1 MTFETTDFKKKPD
14 GFESDRESLHYLTP
28 NKSLTSLSEYSSSEE
43 ELGATTNQPLIHNDA
58 VSLQLQQYQG
68 DMATPDLSQVLI
80 IYTGGTIGMKN
91 LKNQGYATVP
101 NYLTETLAGMSRFH
115 DHQFVKNHHR
125 ISLKPIMDRTE
136 DDDNSDKNKVIVK
149 DCKTGEIVE
158 FFQRSLITP
167 ISLYGKRIRY
177 SVFEYEPLLDSCN
190 MSSDDWVRIA
200 TDIELNYQSYDAFII
215 LHGTDTMAY
224 TASALSFLLENLGK
238 TIILTGSQVPL
249 SEVRNDAVENLLGAL
264 TIAGH
269 YVLPEVTLFFN
280 NKLFHVNWAEV
291 VRPFAIA
298 KFKAHKN
305 LNRNVSSLRLFPGIT
320 ETTVKALLAPPIEGV
335 ILETYGAGN
344 IPDTR
349 DDIMNALG
357 EASGRG
363 VVIVNCTQ
371 CKKGFVS
378 DIYATGKALSRVGV
392 VSGNDLTPECALVKL
407 SYLLSENGNGTKIS
421 PETVRNLMTKNLRGE
436 LTILS
441 PRPRFTFHNRTH
453 KIIQNMISSDLKKN
467 STSDLAL
474 TINVQEKVLMEKT
487 LYPIL
492 LCSAAG
498 TDDLDGMLLLWE
510 SYEGLLLNCVDYDGR
525 TPLHIA
531 CSCGHQ
537 RIVDFL
543 LHHGASVHMRDR
555 FGHTPLFEAAR
566 NKNKHIIKLLREAG
580 AHFND
585 AEIDDVMFQAL
596 SAASKNDVELLRHF
610 VDSGMEINRTG
621 FDRRT
626 ALHHAVA
633 EGSLDTVQYLLLLP
647 ELNIE
652 TKDRWGRK
660 PIDDAEMNLGR
671 MWGRDCD
678 REKQFREIVRLLREK
693 SVQNVFIDNGIII
706 LVNGDGKSNINN
718 NNIDAG

>member
-1 MTFETTDFKKKPD
+1 
-14 GFESDRESLHYLTP
+14 
-28 NKSLTSLSEYSSSEE
+28 
-43 ELGATTNQPLIHNDA
+43 
-58 VSLQLQQYQG
+58 
-68 DMATPDLSQVLI
+68 
-80 IYTGGTIGMKN
+80 
-91 LKNQGYATVP
+91 
-101 NYLTETLAGMSRFH
+101 
-115 DHQFVKNHHR
+115 
-125 ISLKPIMDRTE
+125 
-136 DDDNSDKNKVIVK
+136 
-149 DCKTGEIVE
+149 
-158 FFQRSLITP
+158 
-167 ISLYGKRIRY
+167 
-177 SVFEYEPLLDSCN
+177 
-190 MSSDDWVRIA
+190 
-200 TDIELNYQSYDAFII
+200 
-215 LHGTDTMAY
+215 
-224 TASALSFLLENLGK
+224 
-238 TIILTGSQVPL
+238 
-249 SEVRNDAVENLLGAL
+249 
-264 TIAGH
+264 
-269 YVLPEVTLFFN
+269 
-280 NKLFHVNWAEV
+280 
-291 VRPFAIA
+291 
-298 KFKAHKN
+298 
-305 LNRNVSSLRLFPGIT
+305 
-320 ETTVKALLAPPIEGV
+320 
-335 ILETYGAGN
+335 
-344 IPDTR
+344 
-349 DDIMNALG
+349 
-357 EASGRG
+357 
-363 VVIVNCTQ
+363 
-371 CKKGFVS
+371 
-378 DIYATGKALSRVGV
+378 
-392 VSGNDLTPECALVKL
+392 
-407 SYLLSENGNGTKIS
+407 
-421 PETVRNLMTKNLRGE
+421 
-436 LTILS
+436 
-441 PRPRFTFHNRTH
+441 
-453 KIIQNMISSDLKKN
+453 
-467 STSDLAL
+467 TSDLAL